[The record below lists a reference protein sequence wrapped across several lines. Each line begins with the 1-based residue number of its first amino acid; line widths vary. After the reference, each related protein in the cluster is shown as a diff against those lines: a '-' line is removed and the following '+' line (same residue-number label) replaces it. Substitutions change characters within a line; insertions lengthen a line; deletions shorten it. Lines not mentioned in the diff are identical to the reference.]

1 MKTLDH
7 QVIEICKEWLKG
19 DKQTWLCT
27 ILRTHGSSP
36 RPVGSL
42 LAFNADGIQAGSLSG
57 GCVED
62 DLMERVRN
70 GELATHTPSLLEY
83 GITAQDNERLG
94 LPCGGRLE
102 ILVEPLRGHA
112 GALQHI
118 DGLLEA
124 LQARRCILRKV
135 EIASGDFSLEE
146 VGEFSALEFDGAL
159 LSQCFGPHM
168 RMLLVGAGQLS
179 QSLAEL
185 AQAMDYEVL
194 VTDPRKDVLAQWR
207 GPSVT
212 LLGGM
217 PDDVVREKITDSH
230 SIVIT
235 LTHDPRIDDMALMEA
250 LTTQAWYIGALGSA
264 KTTEKRLQRLR
275 DLDLTEQ
282 QIAVL
287 HAPVGLRIGSKTPV
301 EIAVA
306 IMAEITQLRNG

>member
-7 QVIEICKEWLKG
+7 QVIQTCRDWLSG
-19 DKQTWLCT
+19 GKQAWLCT

-42 LAFNADGIQAGSLSG
+42 LAFNADGFQAGSLSG

-70 GELATHTPSLLEY
+70 GDLATQAPSVMEY

-102 ILVEPLRGHA
+102 ILVEPLNSRSD
-112 GALQHI
+112 ALEHI
-118 DGLLEA
+118 DALLAA
-124 LQARRCILRKV
+124 LRERRCILRKV
-135 EIASGDFSLEE
+135 EVTSGDFSLEKAST
-146 VGEFSALEFDGAL
+146 FSELDFDGAQL
-159 LSQCFGPHM
+159 LHCFGPHM

-194 VTDPRKDVLAQWR
+194 VTDPRSEVLAQWR
-207 GPSVT
+207 GPEVT

-217 PDDVVREKITDSH
+217 PDDVVREKITDPH

-250 LTTQAWYIGALGSA
+250 LTTKAWYVGALGSA
-264 KTTEKRLQRLR
+264 RTTEKRLQRLR

-282 QIAVL
+282 QIAAL

-306 IMAEITQLRNG
+306 IMAEVTQLQNL

>member
-7 QVIEICKEWLKG
+7 QVIQICKEWLN
-19 DKQTWLCT
+19 DDQQTWLCT

-62 DLMERVRN
+62 DLMDRVRN

-102 ILVEPLRGHA
+102 ILVEPLSGRG

-124 LQARRCILRKV
+124 LEARRCILRKV

-146 VGEFSALEFDGAL
+146 VGAFSELGFDGTR

-217 PDDVVREKITDSH
+217 PDDVVREKITDPH

-250 LTTQAWYIGALGSA
+250 LTTQAWYVGALGSA

-282 QIAVL
+282 QISTL
-287 HAPVGLRIGSKTPV
+287 HAPVGLRIGSKKPV